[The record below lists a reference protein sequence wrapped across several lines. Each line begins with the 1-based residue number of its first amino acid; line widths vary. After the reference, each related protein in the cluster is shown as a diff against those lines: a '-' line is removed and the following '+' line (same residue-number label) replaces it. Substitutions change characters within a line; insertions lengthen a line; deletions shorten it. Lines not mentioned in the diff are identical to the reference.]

1 MALKTLVLG
10 IGNPILKDDGIGL
23 RVIERLEGLFCD
35 PDITFLKTTLA
46 GLNLLDLLAGFDRAI
61 IVDAIQAGGKVGE
74 VYRLSPQ
81 DFVARD
87 RFPYLH
93 TIDLFQAL
101 MLGRML
107 NRSMPD
113 KVIIVAIEVKNVSDF
128 GEDLTLDVERAI
140 PTAVDRVL
148 RELARGEEISTF
160 RLPLS
165 TPCP

>member
-1 MALKTLVLG
+1 MASQTLVLG

-35 PDITFLKTTLA
+35 PETTFLKTTSA

-61 IVDAIQAGGKVGE
+61 IVDAIQTGGKIGE
-74 VYRLSPQ
+74 VYRLSPE

-87 RFPYLH
+87 GFPYLH
-93 TIDLFQAL
+93 TIDLFQTL

-107 NRSMPD
+107 NRSVPD
-113 KVIIVAIEVKNVSDF
+113 EIIIVAIEVKNVSDF
-128 GEDLTLDVERAI
+128 GEDLTLEAERAI
-140 PTAVDRVL
+140 PAAMDQVL

-165 TPCP
+165 TP